1 VVIATT
7 TADCW
12 QAAADCWQAAAAV
25 AGCSFAGDH
34 QGWS

>member
-12 QAAADCWQAAAAV
+12 QAAADCWQAATAV